1 MNIDVVL
8 VTFNRLDKLKKA
20 FQCFLKQTHPFRNL
34 IIVNNNSTDGT
45 DRYLQELKEKKEL
58 PFNLH
63 IINLPENTGGSGGFN
78 AGEEYAMKLNP
89 DWIYVQ
95 DDDAY
100 PEPQLIEKFESFIT
114 THSTDKIAAIC
125 TSVISS
131 DDMAPDIEHRADFGF
146 KFGFIPTRKPHQLSD
161 YAQSSFEINL
171 LSYVGSFIN
180 AKAIEEVGPMR
191 GDFFIYW
198 DDGEHSLRLSNY
210 GKIICVPSIHV
221 IHESKSPGNDSDG
234 VFSWRRYYNARNFLY
249 TLLCINK
256 AATIYMCCRYIGSSI
271 KTHNFTY
278 TELVFKAIRNA
289 LKGNLGKHPV
299 YRPGYIVKK

>member
-221 IHESKSPGNDSDG
+221 IHEGKAAKNNNKSY
-234 VFSWRRYYNARNFLY
+234 SWRTYYDTRNYIYTILKQNKIAGLY
-249 TLLCINK
+249 LCG
-256 AATIYMCCRYIGSSI
+256 RYIGSSI
-271 KTHNFTY
+271 KKHDIDYLKIIFCAIKDALNGTH
-278 TELVFKAIRNA
+278 E
-289 LKGNLGKHPV
+289 KHIT
-299 YRPGYIVKK
+299 YRPGYIIKK